1 MIVDGTGIPLAA
13 TTTKANVHDLLS
25 ALPTI
30 DRIVI
35 GRRKRRPKRIRADKG
50 YDSVAFRKALRQR
63 RIKPAIDHREYQ
75 NRKYPERM
83 WNDAGEIRY
92 GRNRWRVEQR
102 FACLDQNR
110 RLDFLFERT
119 RTRYETFLKIAF
131 IRCYLKILSRS
142 YQPFRRVWR

>member
-1 MIVDGTGIPLAA
+1 MDGNGLPLAV
-13 TTTKANVHDLLS
+13 TTTSANVHDLHS

-35 GRRKRRPKRIRADKG
+35 GKRRRRPRRIRADKG
-50 YDSVAFRKALRQR
+50 YDSVSFRRALRR
-63 RIKPAIDHREYQ
+63 RGIKPAIDHRDYH
-75 NRKYPERM
+75 NRQYPEWA
-83 WNDAGEIRY
+83 WNDTREISY
-92 GRNRWRVEQR
+92 GRKRWCVEQR

-119 RTRYETFLKIAF
+119 RTRYETFMSLAF

-142 YQPFRRVWR
+142 HKPFRRVWR